1 MNVIS
6 YINGDPKIT
15 DFPDCS
21 ARPLAVLVQACNDL
35 LAGADGYLSP
45 ENSVVALELAWQTA
59 GTADVRDAVVHAWL
73 AELLTNRSWGILQ
86 YARISVIKAI
96 VDIAELHRQTSY
108 GDIPSIAT
116 WDTADHA
123 VRSAARDINPASN
136 PAGSYAIRTAVEA
149 TALVGNPLPPIT
161 LDAVTTNALRAHALT
176 DSSTRTRD
184 AVEFTGQ
191 AIRSWRDL
199 AGLDNRHRSTS
210 GGGLRRR
217 LRKHAGCLKRREHRH
232 FATSGF

>member
-45 ENSVVALELAWQTA
+45 ENSVIALELAWQTA
-59 GTADVRDAVVHAWL
+59 GTADVRDAVFHAWL

-116 WDTADHA
+116 WDAADHA
-123 VRSAARDINPASN
+123 VRTAARDINPASN
-136 PAGSYAIRTAVEA
+136 PAGSYAIRAAVEA

-161 LDAVTTNALRAHALT
+161 LDAVTTNALRAHALA

-199 AGLDNRHRSTS
+199 AGLDNPAS
-210 GGGLRRR
+210 LD
-217 LRKHAGCLKRREHRH
+217 KRRGL
-232 FATSGF
+232 ALPTKKASGAFKTA